1 MPPVGSAQEYGATSR
16 TRVYC
21 AGIYHPLR
29 YMLMPS
35 ALAVLTLSE
44 SFCELWP
51 KLARSTGADL
61 RAADNVS
68 ALKNLDDA
76 CAVLIAAG
84 GAERDAVGA
93 IEALLRRDAPAIAV
107 VGTETDYRLVT
118 SLLRSGADNYF
129 SLPDDLGAM
138 RGWLSERMD
147 AVVGNA
153 RAALMAAEGRARY
166 DFSRMI
172 GRSQCLLEALQR
184 ATRVIPR
191 GSATVLLTG
200 ETGTGKELLAKA
212 IHYNGPRATKPLIEI
227 NCSALPENLLE
238 AELFGYEAGA
248 FTDAR
253 TAKPGL
259 LEAASGGTL
268 FLDEIGDLSPNLQG
282 KLLRVLEDKR
292 VRRLGSVRDQEID
305 VRIIAA
311 THVDLYTAAAEGSFR
326 QDLYYRLSVLPIH
339 LPPLRERGEDI
350 VLLAASFLDQFC
362 EQYDQPRG
370 SFPPEIKRM
379 LISHPWPGNIREL
392 RNAMERAVLLGEGEL
407 RREHLFAG
415 TSGFSAAARA
425 PAFIPFPAPMH
436 SIASAA
442 ARAMTEYCG
451 GNKSEAAKA
460 LGISRRHLYVLLKNG
475 EG

>member
-1 MPPVGSAQEYGATSR
+1 MPA
-16 TRVYC
+16 
-21 AGIYHPLR
+21 
-29 YMLMPS
+29 

-51 KLARSTGADL
+51 KLARSAGADL
-61 RAADNVS
+61 RIADSVS
-68 ALKNLDDA
+68 QFERLDEV

-84 GAERDAVGA
+84 GMEREAIRQ
-93 IEALLRRDAPAIAV
+93 IEALGARESPPIGV
-107 VGTETDYRLVT
+107 VGVETDYRLVAT
-118 SLLRSGADNYF
+118 MLRSGADNYF
-129 SLPDDLGAM
+129 ALPDDLGTM
-138 RGWLSERMD
+138 RAWISERVD

-172 GRSQCLLEALQR
+172 GRSPCLLEALQR

-191 GSATVLLTG
+191 GSSTVLVTG
-200 ETGTGKELLAKA
+200 ETGTGKELLARA
-212 IHYNGPRATKPLIEI
+212 IHYNGPRAAKPLVEI

-253 TAKPGL
+253 SPKPGL

-268 FLDEIGDLSPNLQG
+268 FLDEVGDLSPNLQG

-292 VRRLGSVRDQEID
+292 VRRLGSIRDQQVD

-311 THVDLYTAAAEGSFR
+311 THVDLFAATADGRFR

-339 LPPLRERGEDI
+339 LPPLRDRGDDI
-350 VLLAASFLDQFC
+350 VTLALNFLERFAL
-362 EQYDQPRG
+362 QYELPRMNLTAD
-370 SFPPEIKRM
+370 IKRV
-379 LISHPWPGNIREL
+379 LLSYPWPGNVREL
-392 RNAMERAVLLGEGEL
+392 RNAVERAVLLGDGEL
-407 RREHLFAG
+407 RRDDLFMG
-415 TSGFSAAARA
+415 TGVA
-425 PAFIPFPAPMH
+425 PTVRSPSFIPFPAPMG

-460 LGISRRHLYVLLKNG
+460 LGISRRHLYVLLRNG

>member
-1 MPPVGSAQEYGATSR
+1 MPP
-16 TRVYC
+16 
-21 AGIYHPLR
+21 
-29 YMLMPS
+29 
-35 ALAVLTLSE
+35 ALAVLTLSD

-51 KLARSTGADL
+51 KLARSAGAGFE
-61 RAADNVS
+61 ASETAS
-68 ALKNLDDA
+68 GFQHLDDA

-84 GAERDAVGA
+84 GAERDAVGV
-93 IEALLRRDAPAIAV
+93 IQALLRRDAPPIGV
-107 VGTETDYRLVT
+107 VGTETDYRLVA

-129 SLPDDLGAM
+129 ALPDDLGTM
-138 RGWLSERMD
+138 RAWISERMD

-172 GRSQCLLEALQR
+172 GRSPSLLEALQR

-191 GSATVLLTG
+191 GSATVLVTG
-200 ETGTGKELLAKA
+200 ETGTGKELLARA
-212 IHYNGPRATKPLIEI
+212 IHYNGPRAAKPLIEI

-253 TAKPGL
+253 APKPGL

-268 FLDEIGDLSPNLQG
+268 FLDEVGDLSLNLQG

-292 VRRLGSVRDQEID
+292 VRRLGSVRDQEVD

-311 THVDLYTAAAEGSFR
+311 THVDLYAATSDGRFR

-339 LPPLRERGEDI
+339 LPPLRERGDD
-350 VLLAASFLDQFC
+350 VLLLASSFLDRFAA
-362 EQYDQPRG
+362 QYDLPRA
-370 SFPPEIKRM
+370 PLPIDIKRI
-379 LISHPWPGNIREL
+379 LVSHPWPGNVREL
-392 RNAMERAVLLGEGEL
+392 RNAVERAILLGDGEL
-407 RREHLFAG
+407 RREHLFLG
-415 TSGFSAAARA
+415 GGPSAAPARA

-460 LGISRRHLYVLLKNG
+460 LGISRRHLYVLLRNG

>member
-1 MPPVGSAQEYGATSR
+1 MPCV
-16 TRVYC
+16 
-21 AGIYHPLR
+21 
-29 YMLMPS
+29 
-35 ALAVLTLSE
+35 LAVLTLSE
-44 SFCELWP
+44 SFSELWP
-51 KLARSTGADL
+51 KLASSAGAEL
-61 RAADNVS
+61 READSVGG
-68 ALKNLDDA
+68 LRHLDEA
-76 CAVLIAAG
+76 CAVLVAAG
-84 GAERDAVGA
+84 GAERESAAA
-93 IEALLRRDAPAIAV
+93 IEALMRRESPPIAV

-129 SLPDDLGAM
+129 ALPSDLGTM
-138 RGWLSERMD
+138 RGWLSERTD

-172 GRSQCLLEALQR
+172 GRSPCLLAALQR

-200 ETGTGKELLAKA
+200 ETGTGKELLARA
-212 IHYNGPRATKPLIEI
+212 IHYNGPRAAKPLIEI

-253 TAKPGL
+253 VAKPGL

-268 FLDEIGDLSPNLQG
+268 FLDEVGDLSPNLQG

-292 VRRLGSVRDQEID
+292 VRRLGSVRDQEVD

-311 THVDLYTAAAEGSFR
+311 THVELYAATAEGRFR

-339 LPPLRERGEDI
+339 LPPLRDRGDD
-350 VLLAASFLDQFC
+350 VLLLANTFLDRFAA
-362 EQYDQPRG
+362 QYDLPR
-370 SFPPEIKRM
+370 SPLAPEIKRV
-379 LISHPWPGNIREL
+379 LLTYPWPGNVREL
-392 RNAMERAVLLGEGEL
+392 RNAMERAMLLGDGQIS
-407 RREHLFAG
+407 REHLFAAG
-415 TSGFSAAARA
+415 GQSSAAARA
-425 PAFIPFPAPMH
+425 PSFIPFPASMH

-442 ARAMTEYCG
+442 ARATTEYCG
-451 GNKSEAAKA
+451 GNKSEAAKV
-460 LGISRRHLYVLLKNG
+460 LGISRRHLYVLLRNG